1 MITVTVSRSAK
12 INIGNYENTDVG
24 VELSAQFEDIS
35 MGLATLS
42 VSADTYLRQRV
53 DEIELSLKKD
63 KSKAARF
70 GV

>member
-1 MITVTVSRSAK
+1 MITVTISRSAK

-24 VELSAQFEDIS
+24 VELSAQFEDVS
-35 MGLATLS
+35 AGLATLS
-42 VSADTYLRQRV
+42 AAADTYLRQRV
-53 DEIELSLKKD
+53 NEIELSLKKD